1 MARFRYRSADSTGR
15 IETGAI
21 DQPDVEAARRY
32 LLRRGLHPIEI
43 VADGGAGAAEGPAAP
58 STPSRRRSTF
68 GRKKRAGADELLFFT
83 RNLALLLRSG
93 LPLAKAMA
101 VLKGMITNPE
111 MSRIRDQVFERVRS
125 GSPLSA
131 ALAEHRELF
140 GDLYVNMVRAGEHGG
155 TLDQVLGELAD
166 LLERSKQLRSS
177 VISALI
183 YPAILLAISV
193 VSVFLLLGFVV
204 PQFESLFADM
214 GDALPTPTQVVISMG
229 DAVAEYGWLGVIL
242 LVGGVALWRRVR
254 TVPRVKAWRDRRV
267 LALPIFGELVSK
279 YETAVF
285 SRTLGTLLK
294 SGVPIVRAIP
304 ISVDT
309 IGNRQISRSMADVH
323 ARVKQGEPLSAT
335 LAQSGMFSD
344 MAIQMLKVGEE
355 TGRSDEMLLDIA
367 KISDSDVQLVIKR
380 ALTLVEPILILG
392 LGTVIG
398 AIITSILLGIISVNN
413 LAI

>member
-1 MARFRYRSADSTGR
+1 
-15 IETGAI
+15 
-21 DQPDVEAARRY
+21 V
-32 LLRRGLHPIEI
+32 
-43 VADGGAGAAEGPAAP
+43 
-58 STPSRRRSTF
+58 
-68 GRKKRAGADELLFFT
+68 LFFT

-93 LPLAKAMA
+93 LPLAKAMD
-101 VLKGMITNPE
+101 VMKGMITHPE
-111 MSRIRDQVFERVRS
+111 MSRVRADVFERVR
-125 GSPLSA
+125 GGAALSA
-131 ALAEHRELF
+131 ALGEHRELF

-166 LLERSKQLRSS
+166 LLERGKELRSS

-183 YPAILLAISV
+183 YPSILLAISV
-193 VSVFLLLGFVV
+193 ISVLLLLGYVV

-214 GDALPTPTQVVISMG
+214 GDALPTPTQVVIGMG
-229 DAVAEYGWLGVIL
+229 DAVAEYGWIGLIL
-242 LVGGVALWRRVR
+242 LVGGVAFWRRIR
-254 TVPRVKAWRDRRV
+254 TVPRVKVWRDRRV
-267 LALPIFGELVSK
+267 LSLPIFGEMASR

-309 IGNRQISRSMADVH
+309 IGNREISAAMAGVH
-323 ARVKQGEPLSAT
+323 GRVKQGEPLSAT
-335 LAQSGMFSD
+335 LAETGMFSD
-344 MAIQMLKVGEE
+344 MAVQMLKVGEE
-355 TGRSDEMLLDIA
+355 TGRSDDMLLDIA
-367 KISDSDVQLVIKR
+367 EISDKDVQVVIKR
-380 ALTLVEPILILG
+380 GLTLVEPILILG

>member
-1 MARFRYRSADSTGR
+1 VARFRYRAADSAGR
-15 IETGAI
+15 IVSGAT
-21 DQPDVEAARRY
+21 DQPDFESARRH
-32 LLRRGLHPIEI
+32 LLRQGLHPIDI
-43 VADGGAGAAEGPAAP
+43 VAGGGNAAAKRSAASSKPA
-58 STPSRRRSTF
+58 RRRLSF
-68 GRKKRAGADELLFFT
+68 GGKKRAGAGDVLFFT

-93 LPLAKAMA
+93 LPLAKAMD
-101 VLKGMITNPE
+101 VMKGMIANPE
-111 MSRIRDQVFERVRS
+111 MSRVREQVFERVRA
-125 GSPLSA
+125 GSPLSG

-155 TLDQVLGELAD
+155 TLDEVLGELAE
-166 LLERSKQLRSS
+166 LLERSKALRSS

-193 VSVFLLLGFVV
+193 ISVFLLLGYVV

-214 GDALPTPTQVVISMG
+214 GDALPTPTQVVIAMG

-242 LVGGVALWRRVR
+242 LVGSVALWRRVR
-254 TVPRVKAWRDRRV
+254 TVPKVKAWRDRQV

-279 YETAVF
+279 YENAVF

-335 LAQSGMFSD
+335 LAESGMFSD

-367 KISDSDVQLVIKR
+367 EISDSDVQLVIKR
-380 ALTLVEPILILG
+380 GLTLVEPILILG

-398 AIITSILLGIISVNN
+398 AIITAILLGIISVNN

>member
-1 MARFRYRSADSTGR
+1 MARFRYRAADSSGR
-15 IETGAI
+15 IVSGELE
-21 DQPDVEAARRY
+21 QPDLESARRQ
-32 LLRRGLHPIEI
+32 LIRQRLHPVDIT
-43 VADGGAGAAEGPAAP
+43 ADTAATV
-58 STPSRRRSTF
+58 STPRSRGVAKRSRRPF
-68 GRKKRAGADELLFFT
+68 GRRKKAGSEEVLFFT

-93 LPLAKAMA
+93 LPLAKAMD
-101 VLKGMITNPE
+101 VMKGMITHPE
-111 MSRIRDQVFERVRS
+111 MSRVRADVFERVR
-125 GSPLSA
+125 GGAALSA
-131 ALAEHRELF
+131 ALGEHRELF

-166 LLERSKQLRSS
+166 LLERGKELRSS

-183 YPAILLAISV
+183 YPSILLAISV
-193 VSVFLLLGFVV
+193 ISVLLLLGYVV

-214 GDALPTPTQVVISMG
+214 GDALPTPTQVVIGMG
-229 DAVAEYGWLGVIL
+229 DAVAEYGWIGLIL
-242 LVGGVALWRRVR
+242 LVGGVAFWRRIR
-254 TVPRVKAWRDRRV
+254 TVPRVKVWRDRRV
-267 LALPIFGELVSK
+267 LSLPIFGEMASR

-309 IGNRQISRSMADVH
+309 IGNREISAAMAGVH
-323 ARVKQGEPLSAT
+323 GRVKQGEPLSAT
-335 LAQSGMFSD
+335 LAETGMFSD
-344 MAIQMLKVGEE
+344 MAVQMLKVGEE
-355 TGRSDEMLLDIA
+355 TGRSDDMLLDIA
-367 KISDSDVQLVIKR
+367 EISDKDVQVVIKR
-380 ALTLVEPILILG
+380 GLTLVEPILILG